1 MDEYTEVTGIPTETA
16 EVLVSPDT
24 PIELV
29 SEDIYIEILV
39 PPVVYL
45 DILTDLQVEEVE
57 VTPGYPIYIG
67 GTSGSRITG
76 EVPTGAINGVNRDYV
91 TANIFA
97 SGSLQVYAN
106 GLRMRQGADYNI
118 TGAKNFNMLQ
128 ALLVGD
134 NLIVD
139 YLL

>member
-1 MDEYTEVTGIPTETA
+1 MDEYTEVTSTPTEAIEVLVPTETP
-16 EVLVSPDT
+16 V
-24 PIELV
+24 ELV
-29 SEDIYIEILV
+29 SEEVYIEIFV
-39 PPVVYL
+39 PPAVYL
-45 DILTDLQVEEVE
+45 DVLSELQVEEVE
-57 VTPGYPIYIG
+57 VTLGYPIYIG

-76 EVPTGAINGVNRDYV
+76 EVPTGAINGINRDYI

-118 TGAKNFNMLQ
+118 TGAQNFNMLQ
-128 ALLVGD
+128 ALLTGD
-134 NLIVD
+134 SLIVD